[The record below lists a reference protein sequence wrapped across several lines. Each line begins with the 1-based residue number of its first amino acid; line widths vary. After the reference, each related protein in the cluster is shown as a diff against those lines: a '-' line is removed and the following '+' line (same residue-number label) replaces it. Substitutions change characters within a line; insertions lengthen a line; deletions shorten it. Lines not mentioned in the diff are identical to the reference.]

1 MTEKKAEF
9 QISIADAEA
18 DFDAV
23 LARVEAGETIILTRD
38 GQPVVCLRRRYIP
51 TAVSGSWTIQHPRH
65 RWPP

>member
-38 GQPVVCLRRRYIP
+38 GQPVVCI
-51 TAVSGSWTIQHPRH
+51 T
-65 RWPP
+65 PPPVYSDRGFGILDDPASEA